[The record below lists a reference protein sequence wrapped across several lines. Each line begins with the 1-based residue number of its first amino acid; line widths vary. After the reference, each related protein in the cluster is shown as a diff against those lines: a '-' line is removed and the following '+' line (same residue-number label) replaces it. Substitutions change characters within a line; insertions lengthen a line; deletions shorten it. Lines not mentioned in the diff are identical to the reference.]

1 MSDSLVAVV
10 MPKWGLEM
18 VEGTITEWLVQAG
31 DSISLEQD
39 LVDIETS
46 KIVNTLT
53 SNQSGTIVRILAQEG
68 DLLDVGAPI
77 AIIATSGF

>member
-18 VEGTITEWLVQAG
+18 VEGTITEWLVQVG

-46 KIVNTLT
+46 KIVNTLA
-53 SNQSGTIVRILAQEG
+53 SNQRGTIARIL
-68 DLLDVGAPI
+68 
-77 AIIATSGF
+77 SH